1 MNLGDALKS
10 ERDARGISLRKL
22 AVLIGRKES
31 DSGLISRWE
40 TGERNPK
47 SADVAAI
54 IEALGIGDDVA
65 AELMALAANAEQ
77 SGRWHAVTVA
87 ERRQQMNALLAAE
100 RTATTVTHLAP
111 LLIPGVLQ
119 TSAVIRAIMVDAD
132 VPLDEIDERVA
143 IRIGRRDLITR
154 KSPAKLD
161 VVLGEAAIRHVIG
174 GPEVWVEQLTYLTE
188 MIDLPN
194 VQVRIIPF
202 GAGWTPVLTGS
213 FILFDSDQAP
223 SIISL
228 EMHRGGLMLYA
239 EEDIAVHR
247 QKAEAARRKAMSAED
262 SLELIAK
269 VKSELLE
276 ATK

>member
-1 MNLGDALKS
+1 MNLGEALKG
-10 ERDARGISLRKL
+10 EREARGISLRKL

-47 SADVAAI
+47 PEDVAAI
-54 IEALGIGDDVA
+54 VEALDIGDDVA
-65 AELMALAANAEQ
+65 VELMALATNAGQ

-161 VVLGEAAIRHVIG
+161 VVLGEAAIRHAIG
-174 GPEVWVEQLTYLTE
+174 GAEVWAEQLTYLAE
-188 MIDLPN
+188 MIELPN

-202 GAGWTPVLTGS
+202 DAGWTPVLTGS

-228 EMHRGGLMLYA
+228 ELHRGGLMLYA
-239 EEDIAVHR
+239 EEDIAAHR
-247 QKAEAARRKAMSAED
+247 QKAEAARSKAMSKEK

-269 VKSELLE
+269 VKGELLE
-276 ATK
+276 AKK

>member
-1 MNLGDALKS
+1 MNLGDALK
-10 ERDARGISLRKL
+10 EARESRGVSLRKL

-40 TGERNPK
+40 TGERTPK
-47 SADVAAI
+47 PDDVASI
-54 IEALGIGDDVA
+54 VEALGLGDDA
-65 AELMALAANAEQ
+65 GAELMALVTNAGQ

-119 TSAVIRAIMVDAD
+119 TSAVIRAMMEEGD
-132 VPLDEIDERVA
+132 VPADEIDERVA

-154 KSPAKLD
+154 SAPATLD
-161 VVLGEAAIRHVIG
+161 VLLGEAAIRHVIG
-174 GPEVWVEQLTYLTE
+174 GREVWAEQLTYLSE

-194 VQVRIIPF
+194 VKVQIIPF
-202 GAGWTPVLTGS
+202 EAGWTPLLAGS
-213 FILFDSDQAP
+213 FILFDSAQAP
-223 SIISL
+223 SIVSL
-228 EMHRGGLMLYA
+228 ELHRGGLMLYA

-247 QKAEAARRKAMSAED
+247 QKAKAARSKAMSVEK

-276 ATK
+276 MKR

>member
-10 ERDARGISLRKL
+10 AREARGISLRKL

-40 TGERNPK
+40 GGERQPK
-47 SADVAAI
+47 PEDVAAI
-54 IEALGIGDDVA
+54 VEALDISDDVA
-65 AELMALAANAEQ
+65 AELMALATNAGQ

-154 KSPAKLD
+154 KSPANLD

-174 GPEVWVEQLTYLTE
+174 GAEVWAEQLTYLAE
-188 MIDLPN
+188 MIELPN
-194 VQVRIIPF
+194 VQVSIIPF
-202 GAGWTPVLTGS
+202 DAGWTPVLTGS

-228 EMHRGGLMLYA
+228 ELHRGGLMLYA

-247 QKAEAARRKAMSAED
+247 QKAEAARGKAMSKEK

>member
-1 MNLGDALKS
+1 
-10 ERDARGISLRKL
+10 
-22 AVLIGRKES
+22 
-31 DSGLISRWE
+31 
-40 TGERNPK
+40 
-47 SADVAAI
+47 
-54 IEALGIGDDVA
+54 
-65 AELMALAANAEQ
+65 

-154 KSPAKLD
+154 KSPAELD

-228 EMHRGGLMLYA
+228 EMHRGGLILYA

-247 QKAEAARRKAMSAED
+247 QKAEAARAKAMSAED

>member
-194 VQVRIIPF
+194 VQVRIVPF

-239 EEDIAVHR
+239 EEDIAAHR
-247 QKAEAARRKAMSAED
+247 QKAEAARRKAMSVED

>member
-1 MNLGDALKS
+1 MNLGDALK
-10 ERDARGISLRKL
+10 EARESRGVSLRKL

-47 SADVAAI
+47 PDDVASI
-54 IEALGIGDDVA
+54 VEALGIGDDA
-65 AELMALAANAEQ
+65 GAELMALAANVGQ
-77 SGRWHAVTVA
+77 GGRWHAVTVV

-119 TSAVIRAIMVDAD
+119 TSAVIRAIMVDAE
-132 VPLDEIDERVA
+132 VPADEIDERVA

-154 KSPAKLD
+154 KAPATLD
-161 VVLGEAAIRHVIG
+161 VLLGEAAIRHVIG
-174 GPEVWVEQLTYLTE
+174 GRDVWVEQLTYLSE
-188 MIDLPN
+188 MIELPN
-194 VQVRIIPF
+194 VNVQIVPF
-202 GAGWTPVLTGS
+202 EAGWTPVLTGS
-213 FILFDSDQAP
+213 FILFDSAQAP
-223 SIISL
+223 SIINL
-228 EMHRGGLMLYA
+228 ELHRGGLMLYA

-247 QKAEAARRKAMSAED
+247 RKAEVARRKAMSAEA

-269 VKSELLE
+269 VKGELME
-276 ATK
+276 AEK

>member
-1 MNLGDALKS
+1 MNLGDALK
-10 ERDARGISLRKL
+10 EARESRGVSLRKL

-47 SADVAAI
+47 PDDVASI
-54 IEALGIGDDVA
+54 VEALGIGDDA
-65 AELMALAANAEQ
+65 GAELMALATNAGQ

-119 TSAVIRAIMVDAD
+119 TSAVIRAMMEEGD
-132 VPLDEIDERVA
+132 VPADEIDERVA

-154 KSPAKLD
+154 SAPATLD
-161 VVLGEAAIRHVIG
+161 VLLGEAAIRHVIG
-174 GPEVWVEQLTYLTE
+174 GRDVWAEQLTYLSE
-188 MIDLPN
+188 MIELPN
-194 VQVRIIPF
+194 VNVHIISF
-202 GAGWTPVLTGS
+202 EAGWTPLLAGS
-213 FILFDSDQAP
+213 FILFDSAQAP

-228 EMHRGGLMLYA
+228 ELHRGGLMLYA
-239 EEDIAVHR
+239 EEDIVVHR
-247 QKAEAARRKAMSAED
+247 QKAEAARSKAMSVEK

-276 ATK
+276 TKQ

>member
-1 MNLGDALKS
+1 MNLGEALKS
-10 ERDARGISLRKL
+10 AREAQGISLRKL

-47 SADVAAI
+47 PEDVAAI
-54 IEALGIGDDVA
+54 VEALDIGDDVA
-65 AELMALAANAEQ
+65 AELMALATNAGQ

-119 TSAVIRAIMVDAD
+119 TSAVIRAMMEEGD
-132 VPLDEIDERVA
+132 VPVGEIDERVA

-161 VVLGEAAIRHVIG
+161 VVLGEAAIRQAIG
-174 GPEVWVEQLTYLTE
+174 GREVWAEQLAYLAE
-188 MIDLPN
+188 MMELPN
-194 VQVRIIPF
+194 VEVRIVSF
-202 GAGWTPVLTGS
+202 GAGWTPVLAGP

-228 EMHRGGLMLYA
+228 ELHRGGLMLYA
-239 EEDIAVHR
+239 DEDIAVHR
-247 QKAEAARRKAMSAED
+247 QKAEAARSKAMSVED
-262 SLELIAK
+262 SLDLIAK

-276 ATK
+276 ATE